1 MQFFLSEE
9 YVEVFIKSFE
19 ICILTSL
26 GLFEFMKVAALLEAL
41 ESHLFIQ
48 LQQDDI
54 SQNHDRQ
61 EENILIITDTEYK
74 NIPPAI
80 SVLLGGDQLTP
91 YKPSFP
97 RFNLL
102 NQDIDL
108 NLN

>member
-1 MQFFLSEE
+1 
-9 YVEVFIKSFE
+9 
-19 ICILTSL
+19 
-26 GLFEFMKVAALLEAL
+26 MKVAALLEAL

-54 SQNHDRQ
+54 SENHDGQ

-80 SVLLGGDQLTP
+80 SVLLGGISLLPTNHP
-91 YKPSFP
+91 P

-108 NLN
+108 SLRTGDAKS